1 MNPWDLR
8 AERIRRGLT
17 RPQLAREIG
26 VKYKTLQR
34 AEHGTPIR
42 EDSAKLIADYFGV
55 DPIVFVEPPERA
67 AAA

>member
-1 MNPWDLR
+1 MNLR
-8 AERIRRGLT
+8 AERIRRGLSL
-17 RPQLAREIG
+17 PQFAEAAG
-26 VKYKTLQR
+26 VTYRVAHR
-34 AEHGTPIR
+34 AEKGLPIR